1 MQPEMRKMRILQ
13 RRESDAGVV
22 MRERQCVLK
31 RKDRMVPV
39 RPD

>member
-22 MRERQCVLK
+22 MRERDSVY
-31 RKDRMVPV
+31 
-39 RPD
+39 